1 MNWNPGH
8 SPPFQG
14 GVAAR
19 LQEMAPFLDWRS
31 RGGSHPIQTTPAAP
45 AKVASRYFLGSRP
58 PLLGKEGNAPT
69 IPNLCTAPMTAR
81 FPRIPY
87 PLSSYSLRKYVNE
100 YYVEETPK

>member
-1 MNWNPGH
+1 MNWNHGRH

-14 GVAAR
+14 GVAAH

-31 RGGSHPIQTTPAAP
+31 RGGSYPIQTTPAAP

-69 IPNLCTAPMTAR
+69 IPNLFTTPYDRALPLVLQQESLN
-81 FPRIPY
+81 RIQKPA
-87 PLSSYSLRKYVNE
+87 
-100 YYVEETPK
+100 